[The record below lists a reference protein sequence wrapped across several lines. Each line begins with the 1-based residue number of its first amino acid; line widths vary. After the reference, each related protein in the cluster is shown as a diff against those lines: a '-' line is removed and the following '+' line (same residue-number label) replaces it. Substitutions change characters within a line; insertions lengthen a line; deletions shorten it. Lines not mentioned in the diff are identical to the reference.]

1 MKYVIQIDAVGW
13 SEEYLT
19 KTCSKCDSDNSLQF
33 VQTQKR
39 YKFGNFKLINSGSR
53 HFGRECSN
61 CLNLTPISK
70 SDLRT
75 VIKIDYYFKRPN
87 EENINRKS
95 YHARNVKFP
104 VLDKKKRDEIRAENI
119 KEGKMSIII
128 GSIVG
133 VIISLFYGP
142 AIWIVPIMILFG
154 IYAALEDPETKF
166 KGLIEKTRDR
176 RPKKRDS
183 KRRLQ

>member
-1 MKYVIQIDAVGW
+1 MIQIDAVGW

-33 VQTQKR
+33 VRTQKR
-39 YKFGNFKLINSGSR
+39 YKIGNFKLINSGSR
-53 HFGRECSN
+53 HFGRECFN
-61 CLNLTPISK
+61 CFNLTPISK

-75 VIKIDYYFKRPN
+75 VTKLDYYFKRPT

-95 YHARNVKFP
+95 YYARNVKFP
-104 VLDKKKRDEIRAENI
+104 VLDKKKRDEIRSENI
-119 KEGKMSIII
+119 KEGLMSMVI

-133 VIISLFYGP
+133 VIIALFYGP
-142 AIWIVPIMILFG
+142 AIWIVPIMLLFG

-166 KGLIEKTRDR
+166 KGLIEKSKGV
-176 RPKKRDS
+176 RPKRRDS